1 MLTKSNFEYISFNLF
16 HPKVKLQRIVYTI
29 FTDREVNSFF
39 YIWCILETK
48 EMCHLILT
56 VLKTSI
62 DLNQKKK
69 QADT

>member
-29 FTDREVNSFF
+29 FTDREVIVF

-69 QADT
+69 KTS